1 LGFLLYDRRAML
13 ESLPSCLSLDWNTSL
28 SEEISRQYLGVCAL
42 IPGSSAIADVI
53 AEQSL
58 RTSRNPNRQ
67 N

>member
-1 LGFLLYDRRAML
+1 ML
-13 ESLPSCLSLDWNTSL
+13 IARLEHIAKG
-28 SEEISRQYLGVCAL
+28 ISRQYLGVCAL

-53 AEQSL
+53 AEQGL